1 MCMRS
6 LGWGKIVSS
15 VSNALDFNQATLS
28 GCIDII
34 CIESE
39 IESKLKGENKISVTY
54 KSTPFHVRFGK
65 TKLLRSKEKIVSIL
79 VNGKSTNLHM
89 KLGSAGEA
97 YFVEKTYDDVE
108 EELET
113 SPLSSPRHEYN
124 DLYLDQHI
132 DSCSIND
139 SLNNFKSDDDS
150 DKSFLRNIAIDRR
163 KSVDRNYKLEQGKG
177 RKQSNSQAKGGD
189 LVARD
194 QHDQQDGRDG
204 LDGLDGLAHN
214 HHHHRPSAQKDNL
227 KKKKKNKSPHL
238 HRNLLGEDYGH
249 HASKRKTDDDDPNA
263 NSEWSW
269 SWGRLPHLKNQ
280 DYASDN
286 CTAISSNNKN
296 EKKEKKKKF
305 YNKSES
311 VHDHSSSRE
320 QLTCVRRRNL
330 SESNV
335 RKCLDKE
342 RETKNFPRGSKTK
355 HVKRYRD
362 SHLDHVKKETP
373 RKLSN
378 KNDADDS
385 RQGPRKDSRGSHSAK
400 AAVKAPNPLHQ
411 GGANNSGSGNNN
423 GSANN
428 NGNAH
433 IASGRNGGNSA
444 HVEKRRPSEGE
455 GLPSRGHAADAK
467 RHSER
472 GGQRESQRSSQRGGQ
487 RGSQRGSQLGSQ
499 LGSQRGSDA
508 NRDPTKGEPKKE
520 AEETHNAESKQEGKQ
535 DRDDREKA
543 EPRGEEHSFGE
554 AVSEKELEKGKQR
567 MIEKLKQKA
576 RERAREKVDGGGAR
590 TGAGKEADKEVGREA
605 GKDAGRADK
614 WAKAEERA
622 KARGKLK
629 AHHEQHS
636 DEDAAA
642 DAEADAEMNSNE
654 EDNQMSYSKDEP
666 ESTFDDDIQ
675 NRIECSLCG
684 HLLLNQ
690 NADNEQSDYNIEIH
704 NKNIFEAN
712 IVTYDQIDKNSN
724 LWYHPSLVFRFDKK
738 DPYYPSRVALPLLA
752 SWVVFNQPLSIL
764 AVEKLLN
771 SSLTLVEIK
780 DKGWRNWFGVS
791 SVEYDN
797 NTINTK
803 STGKDPKGS
812 HQIEDK
818 KKEGRKSATKMA
830 TTAGG
835 TTTTSSNN
843 NNHYNNGN
851 GDNHEAIE
859 MAALKEHDAKRSV
872 QHSLH
877 NPSEVSRRS
886 TKHGEEKIK
895 IRYRKSLRPTSEQL
909 QSLNLKEGANTIT
922 FLVTSSLQGTKS
934 INGTIYLWKKNAK
947 IVISDVDGTI
957 TRSNVLGHIMPIVGK
972 DWSHVG
978 VSQLFN
984 KINNNGY
991 HILYLT
997 ARAIGQADS
1006 TREYLFRF
1014 KRNDNNKLPDGPLIL
1029 SPDRLFP
1036 SFKREVIDK
1045 KPYIFKIAAL
1055 RDIRNL
1061 FPLNHNP
1068 FYAAFGN
1075 TESDHRAY
1083 ISVGVPEAKVFI
1095 IDNRGIVHHVNSTYA
1110 KTYETM
1116 SEITEHMFPCIK
1128 NDKKREDDDQYNS
1141 FQYWKINSLTYYE
1154 KYMNVSDSS

>member
-1 MCMRS
+1 M
-6 LGWGKIVSS
+6 WGKIVSS

-39 IESKLKGENKISVTY
+39 IENKLKNDKIEVIY

-97 YFVEKTYDDVE
+97 YFVEKTYEDVE
-108 EELET
+108 EDLET
-113 SPLSSPRHEYN
+113 SPLSSPRNEYYYFY
-124 DLYLDQHI
+124 DDHHI
-132 DSCSIND
+132 DSCSIDD
-139 SLNNFKSDDDS
+139 SLNNFKSDEDDS
-150 DKSFLRNIAIDRR
+150 DKVFLLNTALERKKSTDKHSKTERN
-163 KSVDRNYKLEQGKG
+163 KSKK
-177 RKQSNSQAKGGD
+177 
-189 LVARD
+189 
-194 QHDQQDGRDG
+194 H
-204 LDGLDGLAHN
+204 
-214 HHHHRPSAQKDNL
+214 KDS
-227 KKKKKNKSPHL
+227 KEEHKKNNSFIKKERLKEENSHDKKN
-238 HRNLLGEDYGH
+238 HGIDQD
-249 HASKRKTDDDDPNA
+249 SDDDDDDEDDDDIIDRNIKQFNLTDKRREEFDDQNI

-269 SWGRLPHLKNQ
+269 SWGRLPHLKTH
-280 DYASDN
+280 DAVSDN
-286 CTAISSNNKN
+286 NNSINSSVN
-296 EKKEKKKKF
+296 KKKHKNKVKTKT
-305 YNKSES
+305 YYKKSES
-311 VHDHSSSRE
+311 VNEHATNKDDPIYIPK
-320 QLTCVRRRNL
+320 RNL
-330 SESNV
+330 SESHV
-335 RKCLDKE
+335 RKTGKKKKLIKDRSYDAHNNGKKKNVHNNTNMSHKEKKKENTHHSSKETNANKTHPNNHDQIKETLKKDRKFSDPTGLSQVKPCNEQKRKTIAYISNQKIKNEGNNNLSIKDQDGQAIKESNTNMNIKINKLKEKETQIEKKEANGDRKGSILENMLKNSNHIRKHSKNINKYADNRRLSDNKLIDVESKVKEVENEMDKEKEKEKEKAKEKVKEIMIEKVREKEKE
-342 RETKNFPRGSKTK
+342 RE
-355 HVKRYRD
+355 
-362 SHLDHVKKETP
+362 
-373 RKLSN
+373 KL
-378 KNDADDS
+378 
-385 RQGPRKDSRGSHSAK
+385 
-400 AAVKAPNPLHQ
+400 
-411 GGANNSGSGNNN
+411 
-423 GSANN
+423 
-428 NGNAH
+428 
-433 IASGRNGGNSA
+433 
-444 HVEKRRPSEGE
+444 
-455 GLPSRGHAADAK
+455 
-467 RHSER
+467 
-472 GGQRESQRSSQRGGQ
+472 
-487 RGSQRGSQLGSQ
+487 
-499 LGSQRGSDA
+499 
-508 NRDPTKGEPKKE
+508 
-520 AEETHNAESKQEGKQ
+520 
-535 DRDDREKA
+535 
-543 EPRGEEHSFGE
+543 
-554 AVSEKELEKGKQR
+554 KELEKEK
-567 MIEKLKQKA
+567 EKLYKKGSI
-576 RERAREKVDGGGAR
+576 K
-590 TGAGKEADKEVGREA
+590 
-605 GKDAGRADK
+605 
-614 WAKAEERA
+614 
-622 KARGKLK
+622 
-629 AHHEQHS
+629 
-636 DEDAAA
+636 
-642 DAEADAEMNSNE
+642 SNE
-654 EDNQMSYSKDEP
+654 KDYTKDNTKEDTKDNSKDNIKDHTNDQTKDITNDQTKDNINEHNKKQLKKGIDKKHSSSLDNYTHK
-666 ESTFDDDIQ
+666 EIDSNDDNNNNNNDNNNNLNQSKGDQDAIFDDDIQ

-690 NADNEQSDYNIEIH
+690 NIDNEQNDYNIEIH

-771 SSLTLVEIK
+771 SSLTLSEVK
-780 DKGWRNWFGVS
+780 DKSWRNWFGVS
-791 SVEYDN
+791 SAEYDN
-797 NTINTK
+797 TTNNK
-803 STGKDPKGS
+803 STNKDTKTNN
-812 HQIEDK
+812 QIEDK
-818 KKEGRKSATKMA
+818 KKKEQGDKNNIIERKDSKD
-830 TTAGG
+830 
-835 TTTTSSNN
+835 SKS
-843 NNHYNNGN
+843 
-851 GDNHEAIE
+851 
-859 MAALKEHDAKRSV
+859 KRDTL
-872 QHSLH
+872 HSLH
-877 NPSEVSRRS
+877 NQSELSKRSSVRRS
-886 TKHGEEKIK
+886 QDRIRV
-895 IRYRKSLRPTSEQL
+895 RYRKSLRPTSEQL

-934 INGTIYLWKKNAK
+934 ITGNIYLWKKNAK

-957 TRSNVLGHIMPIVGK
+957 TKSTVLGHIMPIVGK

-984 KINNNGY
+984 KINKNGY

-1006 TREYLFRF
+1006 TREYLFRL
-1014 KRNDNNKLPDGPLIL
+1014 KKNDNNKLPDGPLIL

-1141 FQYWKINSLTYYE
+1141 FQYWKINSLSFYE

>member
-1 MCMRS
+1 MAIPPLYHALLR
-6 LGWGKIVSS
+6 WGKIVSS

-34 CIESE
+34 CVESE
-39 IESKLKGENKISVTY
+39 IESKLKGEKKISLIY

-124 DLYLDQHI
+124 DLYLSQHI
-132 DSCSIND
+132 DSCSVND

-150 DKSFLRNIAIDRR
+150 DKSFLLNIANDRR
-163 KSVDRNYKLEQGKG
+163 KSVDRNYKLDQGKGGKG
-177 RKQSNSQAKGGD
+177 RKQSNSQAKGED
-189 LVARD
+189 LIT
-194 QHDQQDGRDG
+194 HDQQD
-204 LDGLDGLAHN
+204 HTN
-214 HHHHRPSAQKDNL
+214 HHHHHHARHHRTSVQRDNL
-227 KKKKKNKSPHL
+227 KKKKKNKSPHM
-238 HRNLLGEDYGH
+238 HRNVLGEDYEH
-249 HASKRKTDDDDPNA
+249 HANKRKTHEEDPNA

-296 EKKEKKKKF
+296 EKKEKRKKF

-311 VHDHSSSRE
+311 VHDPSSSRE

-335 RKCLDKE
+335 RRCLNKE
-342 RETKNFPRGSKTK
+342 EETRSFPRGSKTK
-355 HVKRYRD
+355 HIKKYRD
-362 SHLDHVKKETP
+362 SHSDHVKKEVP
-373 RKLSN
+373 RKLSHR
-378 KNDADDS
+378 NDADEYIHS
-385 RQGPRKDSRGSHSAK
+385 PKKYSRGSHSAK
-400 AAVKAPNPLHQ
+400 TVVKEPTHPQ
-411 GGANNSGSGNNN
+411 QPSGNNTSSGNNN
-423 GSANN
+423 SSANN
-428 NGNAH
+428 GK
-433 IASGRNGGNSA
+433 NGGNSE

-455 GLPSRGHAADAK
+455 GLPNRGNVVEAK

-472 GGQRESQRSSQRGGQ
+472 GSQ
-487 RGSQRGSQLGSQ
+487 RGSQRGSK
-499 LGSQRGSDA
+499 RGSDA
-508 NRDPTKGEPKKE
+508 NKDPTKMVVKKP
-520 AEETHNAESKQEGKQ
+520 EESNNAELKQEHK
-535 DRDDREKA
+535 EKA
-543 EPRGEEHSFGE
+543 EPKGEEHSLGE
-554 AVSEKELEKGKQR
+554 GITEKELEREKQR
-567 MIEKLKQKA
+567 MIERLKHKA
-576 RERAREKVDGGGAR
+576 RERAREKAEGCVGR
-590 TGAGKEADKEVGREA
+590 TGGETEPSRETKRSVERWTKGEEHPKGRT
-605 GKDAGRADK
+605 KS
-614 WAKAEERA
+614 
-622 KARGKLK
+622 RGKFK
-629 AHHEQHS
+629 PHHEHHSS
-636 DEDAAA
+636 DENA
-642 DAEADAEMNSNE
+642 DVEINSND
-654 EDNQMSYSKDEP
+654 EDNQISYSKDEP

-690 NADNEQSDYNIEIH
+690 NADNEQNDYSIEIH

-712 IVTYDQIDKNSN
+712 IVTYEQIDKNSN

-791 SVEYDN
+791 SAEYDN
-797 NTINTK
+797 TVNTK
-803 STGKDPKGS
+803 NTGKDPKGAN
-812 HQIEDK
+812 QIEDK
-818 KKEGRKSATKMA
+818 KKEARKSATK
-830 TTAGG
+830 TTSVAAV

-843 NNHYNNGN
+843 NNQIGNSNANNQEG
-851 GDNHEAIE
+851 EIASI
-859 MAALKEHDAKRSV
+859 KENNAKRSV

-877 NPSEVSRRS
+877 NPSELSRRS
-886 TKHGEEKIK
+886 TKHGDEKIK

-1128 NDKKREDDDQYNS
+1128 NDIKREDDDQYNS

-1154 KYMNVSDSS
+1154 QYMNVSDSSESLEEPCQETHPF

>member
-1 MCMRS
+1 MVKRKQGG
-6 LGWGKIVSS
+6 LWVYIKWHAQWGKIVSS

-34 CIESE
+34 CVESE
-39 IESKLKGENKISVTY
+39 IESKVKGEKKISVTY

-113 SPLSSPRHEYN
+113 SPLSSPRHDYN
-124 DLYLDQHI
+124 DLYLADHI

-150 DKSFLRNIAIDRR
+150 DTSFLRNIAMDRR
-163 KSVDRNYKLEQGKG
+163 KSVDRHYRMDQGQG
-177 RKQSNSQAKGGD
+177 RKQSNSQAKGGGGPIT
-189 LVARD
+189 RD
-194 QHDQQDGRDG
+194 QHDRHFGRDG
-204 LDGLDGLAHN
+204 LDHN
-214 HHHHRPSAQKDNL
+214 HHKRASAQRDSL
-227 KKKKKNKSPHL
+227 KKKRKNKSPHM
-238 HRNLLGEDYGH
+238 HRNVLGEDYDDHGY
-249 HASKRKTDDDDPNA
+249 KRKMDGDDPNA

-296 EKKEKKKKF
+296 EKKDKRKKF

-311 VHDHSSSRE
+311 VYDHSSSRE
-320 QLTCVRRRNL
+320 HLTCVRRRNL

-335 RKCLDKE
+335 RKCLNNE
-342 RETKNFPRGSKTK
+342 REIKSFPRGSKTK
-355 HVKRYRD
+355 HIKRYRD
-362 SHLDHVKKETP
+362 SHLEHVNKEVP

-385 RQGPRKDSRGSHSAK
+385 MQGPKRYSRGRNSTKAAAK
-400 AAVKAPNPLHQ
+400 ASNTLHQ
-411 GGANNSGSGNNN
+411 GGPNHSS
-423 GSANN
+423 SANN
-428 NGNAH
+428 ANGKNW
-433 IASGRNGGNSA
+433 GNPE
-444 HVEKRRPSEGE
+444 HVEKRRASDSK
-455 GLPSRGHAADAK
+455 GLPSRGNVADVK

-472 GGQRESQRSSQRGGQ
+472 GSQRRSQRESH
-487 RGSQRGSQLGSQ
+487 RGSQRNSQR
-499 LGSQRGSDA
+499 GSQRGSDA
-508 NRDPTKGEPKKE
+508 NRDPTKLALKKSE
-520 AEETHNAESKQEGKQ
+520 AESKQEDK
-535 DRDDREKA
+535 EKA
-543 EPRGEEHSFGE
+543 EPREDEHSLGDG
-554 AVSEKELEKGKQR
+554 VNEKELERGKQR
-567 MIEKLKQKA
+567 MIEKLKHKA
-576 RERAREKVDGGGAR
+576 RERARERAERSGAR
-590 TGAGKEADKEVGREA
+590 TGAETEADRNIGRGVDKEHKRGSE
-605 GKDAGRADK
+605 K
-614 WAKAEERA
+614 WNKEEEHHKERA
-622 KARGKLK
+622 KSRGQFKP
-629 AHHEQHS
+629 HHDHHSS
-636 DEDAAA
+636 DED
-642 DAEADAEMNSNE
+642 ADAEMNSNDD
-654 EDNQMSYSKDEP
+654 DNQVSYSKDEP

-690 NADNEQSDYNIEIH
+690 NADNEQNDYSIEIH

-712 IVTYDQIDKNSN
+712 IVTYEQIDKNSN

-791 SVEYDN
+791 SAEYD

-803 STGKDPKGS
+803 NTAKDIKAS
-812 HQIEDK
+812 SQIEDK
-818 KKEGRKSATKMA
+818 KKEAKKSTIKTSPVAAA
-830 TTAGG
+830 TT
-835 TTTTSSNN
+835 TRSSNN
-843 NNHYNNGN
+843 NNHISNSNAN
-851 GDNHEAIE
+851 NHEEGEIISLREQNAR
-859 MAALKEHDAKRSV
+859 RSI

-877 NPSEVSRRS
+877 NPSELSRRS
-886 TKHGEEKIK
+886 TRHGEERIK

-909 QSLNLKEGANTIT
+909 KSLNLKEGANTIT

-1128 NDKKREDDDQYNS
+1128 NDIKREDDDQYNS

-1154 KYMNVSDSS
+1154 KYMDVSDSS

>member
-1 MCMRS
+1 MEYNLCQFVEYKLY
-6 LGWGKIVSS
+6 LGKSCNNILWGKIVSS

-39 IESKLKGENKISVTY
+39 IENKLKNDKIEVIY

-97 YFVEKTYDDVE
+97 YFVEKTYEDVE
-108 EELET
+108 EDLET
-113 SPLSSPRHEYN
+113 SPLSSPRNEYYY
-124 DLYLDQHI
+124 LYDDQHI
-132 DSCSIND
+132 DSCSID
-139 SLNNFKSDDDS
+139 ESLNNFKSDEDDS
-150 DKSFLRNIAIDRR
+150 DKVFLINTAEERKKSTDKHSKTERN
-163 KSVDRNYKLEQGKG
+163 KSKKYKDTKEE
-177 RKQSNSQAKGGD
+177 
-189 LVARD
+189 
-194 QHDQQDGRDG
+194 H
-204 LDGLDGLAHN
+204 
-214 HHHHRPSAQKDNL
+214 
-227 KKKKKNKSPHL
+227 KKNNSFIKKERQAEENTHDKKNHGNDQDSD
-238 HRNLLGEDYGH
+238 NDEDE
-249 HASKRKTDDDDPNA
+249 DDDDIIDRNIKQFNLSDKRREEFDDQNI

-269 SWGRLPHLKNQ
+269 SWGRLPHLKTH
-280 DYASDN
+280 DAVSDN
-286 CTAISSNNKN
+286 NNSINSSVNKKRHKN
-296 EKKEKKKKF
+296 KIKTKTYYK
-305 YNKSES
+305 KSES
-311 VHDHSSSRE
+311 VNEHATSKDDPVYIPKRNLNITKDHTKDITNDITKDNINGHNKKQLKKGIDKKPSSSLDDYTHKE
-320 QLTCVRRRNL
+320 ID
-330 SESNV
+330 SN
-335 RKCLDKE
+335 DD
-342 RETKNFPRGSKTK
+342 NNN
-355 HVKRYRD
+355 HNDNNNKR
-362 SHLDHVKKETP
+362 
-373 RKLSN
+373 
-378 KNDADDS
+378 
-385 RQGPRKDSRGSHSAK
+385 SHSK
-400 AAVKAPNPLHQ
+400 GDQ
-411 GGANNSGSGNNN
+411 
-423 GSANN
+423 
-428 NGNAH
+428 
-433 IASGRNGGNSA
+433 
-444 HVEKRRPSEGE
+444 
-455 GLPSRGHAADAK
+455 DA
-467 RHSER
+467 
-472 GGQRESQRSSQRGGQ
+472 
-487 RGSQRGSQLGSQ
+487 
-499 LGSQRGSDA
+499 
-508 NRDPTKGEPKKE
+508 
-520 AEETHNAESKQEGKQ
+520 
-535 DRDDREKA
+535 
-543 EPRGEEHSFGE
+543 
-554 AVSEKELEKGKQR
+554 
-567 MIEKLKQKA
+567 I
-576 RERAREKVDGGGAR
+576 
-590 TGAGKEADKEVGREA
+590 
-605 GKDAGRADK
+605 
-614 WAKAEERA
+614 
-622 KARGKLK
+622 
-629 AHHEQHS
+629 
-636 DEDAAA
+636 
-642 DAEADAEMNSNE
+642 
-654 EDNQMSYSKDEP
+654 
-666 ESTFDDDIQ
+666 FDDDIQ

-690 NADNEQSDYNIEIH
+690 NIDNEQNDYNIEIH

-771 SSLTLVEIK
+771 SSLTLSEVK
-780 DKGWRNWFGVS
+780 DKSWRNWFGVS
-791 SVEYDN
+791 STEYDN
-797 NTINTK
+797 TTNNK
-803 STGKDPKGS
+803 STNKDTKTNN
-812 HQIEDK
+812 QIEDK
-818 KKEGRKSATKMA
+818 KKKKEQGDKSNIIERKNSKD
-830 TTAGG
+830 
-835 TTTTSSNN
+835 SKS
-843 NNHYNNGN
+843 
-851 GDNHEAIE
+851 
-859 MAALKEHDAKRSV
+859 KRDTL
-872 QHSLH
+872 HSLH
-877 NPSEVSRRS
+877 NQSELSKRSSVRRS
-886 TKHGEEKIK
+886 EDRIRV
-895 IRYRKSLRPTSEQL
+895 RYRKSLRPTSEQL

-934 INGTIYLWKKNAK
+934 ITGNIYLWKKNAK

-957 TRSNVLGHIMPIVGK
+957 TRSTVLGHIMPIVGK

-984 KINNNGY
+984 KINKNGY

-1006 TREYLFRF
+1006 TREYLFRL
-1014 KRNDNNKLPDGPLIL
+1014 KKNDNNKLPDGPLIL

-1141 FQYWKINSLTYYE
+1141 FQYWKINSLSFYE

>member
-1 MCMRS
+1 M
-6 LGWGKIVSS
+6 WGKIVSS

-39 IESKLKGENKISVTY
+39 IVNSLKNDKIEVVY

-97 YFVEKTYDDVE
+97 YFVEKTYEDVE

-113 SPLSSPRHEYN
+113 SPLSSPRNEYN
-124 DLYLDQHI
+124 NQNCDQHI
-132 DSCSIND
+132 DSCSVND
-139 SLNNFKSDDDS
+139 SVN
-150 DKSFLRNIAIDRR
+150 
-163 KSVDRNYKLEQGKG
+163 NYKIDEDCDQIFINTTEGKKLNEKNYKVE
-177 RKQSNSQAKGGD
+177 RNKVKKNNKE
-189 LVARD
+189 
-194 QHDQQDGRDG
+194 
-204 LDGLDGLAHN
+204 
-214 HHHHRPSAQKDNL
+214 
-227 KKKKKNKSPHL
+227 KKKKNEYNKIDEEEQKE
-238 HRNLLGEDYGH
+238 NIEMEDEEL
-249 HASKRKTDDDDPNA
+249 DDEKKKIEDEDQNV

-269 SWGRLPHLKNQ
+269 SWGRLPHLKTH
-280 DYASDN
+280 DYISDN
-286 CTAISSNNKN
+286 CTVISSNNKN
-296 EKKEKKKKF
+296 KKKEKLKKLYK
-305 YNKSES
+305 KSES
-311 VHDHSSSRE
+311 VNEHTFCKE
-320 QLTCVRRRNL
+320 KKNYINKRNL
-330 SESNV
+330 SEINI
-335 RKCLDKE
+335 KKNTKKDKE
-342 RETKNFPRGSKTK
+342 IKNNNLNNKSKDIK
-355 HVKRYRD
+355 KYKGD
-362 SHLDHVKKETP
+362 MIDHFKKEHKSRNNKEFYNKNDEYVKKECKTIDST
-373 RKLSN
+373 RRN
-378 KNDADDS
+378 EKNS
-385 RQGPRKDSRGSHSAK
+385 YK
-400 AAVKAPNPLHQ
+400 
-411 GGANNSGSGNNN
+411 
-423 GSANN
+423 
-428 NGNAH
+428 
-433 IASGRNGGNSA
+433 
-444 HVEKRRPSEGE
+444 
-455 GLPSRGHAADAK
+455 
-467 RHSER
+467 
-472 GGQRESQRSSQRGGQ
+472 
-487 RGSQRGSQLGSQ
+487 
-499 LGSQRGSDA
+499 
-508 NRDPTKGEPKKE
+508 T
-520 AEETHNAESKQEGKQ
+520 
-535 DRDDREKA
+535 
-543 EPRGEEHSFGE
+543 
-554 AVSEKELEKGKQR
+554 EKGKINEYDNNKKRESTSLYQPVNKDNSK
-567 MIEKLKQKA
+567 EKSYNVDKESLKLDLKKIK
-576 RERAREKVDGGGAR
+576 EKEKV
-590 TGAGKEADKEVGREA
+590 GKKSNILVDDYYDRE
-605 GKDAGRADK
+605 
-614 WAKAEERA
+614 EE
-622 KARGKLK
+622 
-629 AHHEQHS
+629 
-636 DEDAAA
+636 
-642 DAEADAEMNSNE
+642 SNE
-654 EDNQMSYSKDEP
+654 EDNNHFYSKEQ
-666 ESTFDDDIQ
+666 EYNIDDDIQ

-684 HLLLNQ
+684 HLLINQ
-690 NADNEQSDYNIEIH
+690 NADNEHNDYSIEIH

-771 SSLTLVEIK
+771 SSLTLMEIK
-780 DKGWRNWFGVS
+780 DKSWRNWFGVS
-791 SVEYDN
+791 NAEYDN
-797 NTINTK
+797 SLSIRNLNKDTKEEEVIN
-803 STGKDPKGS
+803 
-812 HQIEDK
+812 ENK
-818 KKEGRKSATKMA
+818 KKEGKINKNDFNESLDIK
-830 TTAGG
+830 
-835 TTTTSSNN
+835 NKK
-843 NNHYNNGN
+843 
-851 GDNHEAIE
+851 
-859 MAALKEHDAKRSV
+859 LKKNV
-872 QHSLH
+872 QHLSY
-877 NPSEVSRRS
+877 NENEII
-886 TKHGEEKIK
+886 KKDIKNNEEKLK
-895 IRYRKSLRPTSEQL
+895 VRYRKSLRPTSEQL

-957 TRSNVLGHIMPIVGK
+957 TRSTVLGHIMPIVGK

-1006 TREYLFRF
+1006 TREYLFRL

-1061 FPLNHNP
+1061 FPINHNP

-1141 FQYWKINSLTYYE
+1141 FQYWKINSLTFYE
-1154 KYMNVSDSS
+1154 KYMNISDSN

>member
-1 MCMRS
+1 MEYNLCQFVE
-6 LGWGKIVSS
+6 WGKIVSS

-39 IESKLKGENKISVTY
+39 IENKLKNDKIEVIY

-97 YFVEKTYDDVE
+97 YFVEKTYEDVE
-108 EELET
+108 EDLET
-113 SPLSSPRHEYN
+113 SPLSSPRNEYYY
-124 DLYLDQHI
+124 LYDDQHI
-132 DSCSIND
+132 DSCSID
-139 SLNNFKSDDDS
+139 ESLNNFKSDEDDS
-150 DKSFLRNIAIDRR
+150 DKVFLINTAEERKKSTDKHSKTERN
-163 KSVDRNYKLEQGKG
+163 KSKKYKDTKEE
-177 RKQSNSQAKGGD
+177 
-189 LVARD
+189 
-194 QHDQQDGRDG
+194 H
-204 LDGLDGLAHN
+204 
-214 HHHHRPSAQKDNL
+214 
-227 KKKKKNKSPHL
+227 KKNNSFIKKERQAEENTHDKKNHGNDQDSD
-238 HRNLLGEDYGH
+238 NDEDE
-249 HASKRKTDDDDPNA
+249 DDDDIIDRNIKQFNLSDKRREEFDDQNI

-269 SWGRLPHLKNQ
+269 SWGRLPHLKTH
-280 DYASDN
+280 DAVSDN
-286 CTAISSNNKN
+286 NNSINSSVNKKRHKN
-296 EKKEKKKKF
+296 KIKTKTYYK
-305 YNKSES
+305 KSES
-311 VHDHSSSRE
+311 VNEHATSKDDP
-320 QLTCVRRRNL
+320 VYIPKRNL
-330 SESNV
+330 SLSQVKPSNEPKRKTIAHISNQKIKNECNNNQSMKDQIEQAIKESNTNMNV
-335 RKCLDKE
+335 KNGKLKE
-342 RETKNFPRGSKTK
+342 
-355 HVKRYRD
+355 
-362 SHLDHVKKETP
+362 KET
-373 RKLSN
+373 N
-378 KNDADDS
+378 M
-385 RQGPRKDSRGSHSAK
+385 
-400 AAVKAPNPLHQ
+400 
-411 GGANNSGSGNNN
+411 
-423 GSANN
+423 
-428 NGNAH
+428 
-433 IASGRNGGNSA
+433 
-444 HVEKRRPSEGE
+444 E
-455 GLPSRGHAADAK
+455 
-467 RHSER
+467 
-472 GGQRESQRSSQRGGQ
+472 
-487 RGSQRGSQLGSQ
+487 
-499 LGSQRGSDA
+499 
-508 NRDPTKGEPKKE
+508 KKE
-520 AEETHNAESKQEGKQ
+520 ADADKKGSLLENMLKNSNNIRKHSKNISKYADNRKKSDNKLIDVESKVKEVENEK
-535 DRDDREKA
+535 DKEKEKA
-543 EPRGEEHSFGE
+543 K
-554 AVSEKELEKGKQR
+554 EKVKEI
-567 MIEKLKQKA
+567 MIEKV
-576 RERAREKVDGGGAR
+576 REKE
-590 TGAGKEADKEVGREA
+590 KEKLYKKGSIKANE
-605 GKDAGRADK
+605 KDHTKDNTK
-614 WAKAEERA
+614 
-622 KARGKLK
+622 
-629 AHHEQHS
+629 
-636 DEDAAA
+636 
-642 DAEADAEMNSNE
+642 SNTNE
-654 EDNQMSYSKDEP
+654 KSKDNASDNTKDHTKDITEDHTKDITKDHTKDITKDITKDHTKDITNDITKDNINGHNKKQLKKGIDKKP
-666 ESTFDDDIQ
+666 SSSLDDYTHKEIDSNDDNNNHNDNNNKRSHSKGDQDAIFDDDIQ

-690 NADNEQSDYNIEIH
+690 NIDNEQNDYNIEIH

-771 SSLTLVEIK
+771 SSLTLSEVK
-780 DKGWRNWFGVS
+780 DKSWRNWFGVS
-791 SVEYDN
+791 STEYDN
-797 NTINTK
+797 TTNNK
-803 STGKDPKGS
+803 STNKDTKTNN
-812 HQIEDK
+812 QIEDK
-818 KKEGRKSATKMA
+818 KKKKEQGDKSNIIERKNSKD
-830 TTAGG
+830 
-835 TTTTSSNN
+835 SKS
-843 NNHYNNGN
+843 
-851 GDNHEAIE
+851 
-859 MAALKEHDAKRSV
+859 KRDTL
-872 QHSLH
+872 HSLH
-877 NPSEVSRRS
+877 NQSELSKRSSVRRS
-886 TKHGEEKIK
+886 EDRIRV
-895 IRYRKSLRPTSEQL
+895 RYRKSLRPTSEQL

-934 INGTIYLWKKNAK
+934 ITGNIYLWKKNAK

-957 TRSNVLGHIMPIVGK
+957 TRSTVLGHIMPIVGK

-984 KINNNGY
+984 KINKNGY

-1006 TREYLFRF
+1006 TREYLFRL
-1014 KRNDNNKLPDGPLIL
+1014 KKNDNNKLPDGPLIL

-1141 FQYWKINSLTYYE
+1141 FQYWKINSLSFYE

>member
-1 MCMRS
+1 M
-6 LGWGKIVSS
+6 WGKIVSS

-39 IESKLKGENKISVTY
+39 IENKLKNDKIEVIY

-97 YFVEKTYDDVE
+97 YFVEKTYEDVE
-108 EELET
+108 EDLET
-113 SPLSSPRHEYN
+113 SPLSSPRNEYYY
-124 DLYLDQHI
+124 LYDDQHI
-132 DSCSIND
+132 DSCSID
-139 SLNNFKSDDDS
+139 ESLNNFKSDEDDS
-150 DKSFLRNIAIDRR
+150 DKVFLINTAEERKKSTDKHTKTERN
-163 KSVDRNYKLEQGKG
+163 KSKKYKDTKEE
-177 RKQSNSQAKGGD
+177 
-189 LVARD
+189 
-194 QHDQQDGRDG
+194 H
-204 LDGLDGLAHN
+204 
-214 HHHHRPSAQKDNL
+214 
-227 KKKKKNKSPHL
+227 KKNNSFIKKEKQAEENTHDKKNHGNDQDSD
-238 HRNLLGEDYGH
+238 NDDEDE
-249 HASKRKTDDDDPNA
+249 DDDDIIDRNIKQFNLSDKRREEFDDQNI

-269 SWGRLPHLKNQ
+269 SWGRLPHLKTH
-280 DYASDN
+280 DAVSDN
-286 CTAISSNNKN
+286 NNSINSSVNKKRHKN
-296 EKKEKKKKF
+296 KIKTKTYYK
-305 YNKSES
+305 KSES
-311 VHDHSSSRE
+311 VNEHATSKDDP
-320 QLTCVRRRNL
+320 VYIPKRNL
-330 SESNV
+330 SESHV
-335 RKCLDKE
+335 RKTGKKKKLIKDRSYDVHNNGKKKNIHNNNTNVSNKEKKKDNTQHSSKDTNPNKTHQNNHHDQIKETLKKDRKFSDPTGLSQVKPSNEQKRKTIAHISNQKIKNESNNNQSMKDQIEQTIKESNTNMNLKNGKLKEKETNMEKKEADGDKKGSLLENMLKNSNNIRKHSKNISKYADNRKKSDNKLIDVESKVKEVEKDKEKEKAKEKVKEIMIEKVREKEKEKE
-342 RETKNFPRGSKTK
+342 RE
-355 HVKRYRD
+355 
-362 SHLDHVKKETP
+362 
-373 RKLSN
+373 KL
-378 KNDADDS
+378 
-385 RQGPRKDSRGSHSAK
+385 
-400 AAVKAPNPLHQ
+400 
-411 GGANNSGSGNNN
+411 
-423 GSANN
+423 
-428 NGNAH
+428 
-433 IASGRNGGNSA
+433 
-444 HVEKRRPSEGE
+444 
-455 GLPSRGHAADAK
+455 
-467 RHSER
+467 
-472 GGQRESQRSSQRGGQ
+472 
-487 RGSQRGSQLGSQ
+487 
-499 LGSQRGSDA
+499 
-508 NRDPTKGEPKKE
+508 
-520 AEETHNAESKQEGKQ
+520 
-535 DRDDREKA
+535 
-543 EPRGEEHSFGE
+543 
-554 AVSEKELEKGKQR
+554 KELEKEK
-567 MIEKLKQKA
+567 EKLYKKGSI
-576 RERAREKVDGGGAR
+576 K
-590 TGAGKEADKEVGREA
+590 
-605 GKDAGRADK
+605 
-614 WAKAEERA
+614 
-622 KARGKLK
+622 
-629 AHHEQHS
+629 
-636 DEDAAA
+636 
-642 DAEADAEMNSNE
+642 SNE
-654 EDNQMSYSKDEP
+654 KDNTKNNTYDNKNDNANDNANDNTKDITKDHTKDITKDHTKDITKDHTKDITNDITKDNINGHNKKQLKKGIDKKPSSSLDDYTHKEIDSNDDNNNHNDNNNKLSQSKGDQDAI
-666 ESTFDDDIQ
+666 FDDDIQ

-690 NADNEQSDYNIEIH
+690 NIDNEQNDYNIEIH

-771 SSLTLVEIK
+771 SSLTLSEVK
-780 DKGWRNWFGVS
+780 DKSWRNWFGVS
-791 SVEYDN
+791 SAEYDN
-797 NTINTK
+797 TTNNK
-803 STGKDPKGS
+803 STNKDTKTNN
-812 HQIEDK
+812 QIEDK
-818 KKEGRKSATKMA
+818 KKKKEQGDKSNIIERKNSKD
-830 TTAGG
+830 
-835 TTTTSSNN
+835 SKS
-843 NNHYNNGN
+843 
-851 GDNHEAIE
+851 
-859 MAALKEHDAKRSV
+859 KRDTL
-872 QHSLH
+872 HSLH
-877 NPSEVSRRS
+877 NQSELSKRSSVRRS
-886 TKHGEEKIK
+886 EDRIRV
-895 IRYRKSLRPTSEQL
+895 RYRKSLRPTSEQL

-934 INGTIYLWKKNAK
+934 ITGNIYLWKKNAK

-957 TRSNVLGHIMPIVGK
+957 TRSTVLGHIMPIVGK

-984 KINNNGY
+984 KINKNGY

-1006 TREYLFRF
+1006 TREYLFRL
-1014 KRNDNNKLPDGPLIL
+1014 KKNDNNKLPDGPLIL

-1141 FQYWKINSLTYYE
+1141 FQYWKINSLSFYE

>member
-1 MCMRS
+1 M
-6 LGWGKIVSS
+6 WGKIVSS

-39 IESKLKGENKISVTY
+39 ITNNLKNDKIEVIY

-97 YFVEKTYDDVE
+97 YFVEKTYEDVE

-113 SPLSSPRHEYN
+113 SPLSSPRNVHN
-124 DLYLDQHI
+124 DQTYDQNI

-139 SLNNFKSDDDS
+139 SIDSNKTDDDC
-150 DKSFLRNIAIDRR
+150 DEIFLNTTEM
-163 KSVDRNYKLEQGKG
+163 KKLSEKNYKIERNKTK
-177 RKQSNSQAKGGD
+177 RNNKE
-189 LVARD
+189 
-194 QHDQQDGRDG
+194 
-204 LDGLDGLAHN
+204 
-214 HHHHRPSAQKDNL
+214 
-227 KKKKKNKSPHL
+227 KKNKSENNKIEEEHKKKVEI
-238 HRNLLGEDYGH
+238 EDEEL
-249 HASKRKTDDDDPNA
+249 DDEKKKIEEDQNI

-269 SWGRLPHLKNQ
+269 SWGRLPHLKTH
-280 DYASDN
+280 DYISDN
-286 CTAISSNNKN
+286 CTVISSNNKN
-296 EKKEKKKKF
+296 KKKEKIKKLYK
-305 YNKSES
+305 KSES
-311 VHDHSSSRE
+311 VNEHAFCKEKKNHINERNLNEINLKKNIKRDKEIRNSNLNNKSKDMKKSKGDILEHYKKENKNKSNKEIYNKNNEHIKKECKTTDS
-320 QLTCVRRRNL
+320 VRRNEKYL
-330 SESNV
+330 
-335 RKCLDKE
+335 
-342 RETKNFPRGSKTK
+342 
-355 HVKRYRD
+355 
-362 SHLDHVKKETP
+362 
-373 RKLSN
+373 N
-378 KNDADDS
+378 KA
-385 RQGPRKDSRGSHSAK
+385 
-400 AAVKAPNPLHQ
+400 
-411 GGANNSGSGNNN
+411 
-423 GSANN
+423 
-428 NGNAH
+428 
-433 IASGRNGGNSA
+433 
-444 HVEKRRPSEGE
+444 
-455 GLPSRGHAADAK
+455 
-467 RHSER
+467 
-472 GGQRESQRSSQRGGQ
+472 
-487 RGSQRGSQLGSQ
+487 
-499 LGSQRGSDA
+499 
-508 NRDPTKGEPKKE
+508 
-520 AEETHNAESKQEGKQ
+520 
-535 DRDDREKA
+535 
-543 EPRGEEHSFGE
+543 
-554 AVSEKELEKGKQR
+554 EKGK
-567 MIEKLKQKA
+567 INECGNKQKK
-576 RERAREKVDGGGAR
+576 ESSIIYQKKHIDNSTEKNYDMDKESLKLDLKKIKDKEKVCN
-590 TGAGKEADKEVGREA
+590 KSNISV
-605 GKDAGRADK
+605 
-614 WAKAEERA
+614 
-622 KARGKLK
+622 
-629 AHHEQHS
+629 
-636 DEDAAA
+636 EDYY
-642 DAEADAEMNSNE
+642 NE
-654 EDNQMSYSKDEP
+654 EEEYIEENNNNSYSKEQ
-666 ESTFDDDIQ
+666 EYSLDDDIQ

-684 HLLLNQ
+684 HLLINQ
-690 NADNEQSDYNIEIH
+690 NADNEQNDYNIEIH

-712 IVTYDQIDKNSN
+712 IVTYEQIDKNSN

-771 SSLTLVEIK
+771 SSLSLMEIK
-780 DKGWRNWFGVS
+780 DKSWRNWFGVS
-791 SVEYDN
+791 NAEYDN
-797 NTINTK
+797 GLSAKILNKDVKEDGIIN
-803 STGKDPKGS
+803 
-812 HQIEDK
+812 EN
-818 KKEGRKSATKMA
+818 KEK
-830 TTAGG
+830 
-835 TTTTSSNN
+835 
-843 NNHYNNGN
+843 
-851 GDNHEAIE
+851 
-859 MAALKEHDAKRSV
+859 
-872 QHSLH
+872 
-877 NPSEVSRRS
+877 
-886 TKHGEEKIK
+886 EEKKSKNYHNELLDKRNKKMKKNVHHSSYKENEMNKKDIK
-895 IRYRKSLRPTSEQL
+895 NSEEKLKVRYRKSLRPTSEQL

-957 TRSNVLGHIMPIVGK
+957 TRSTVLGHLMPIVGK

-1006 TREYLFRF
+1006 TREYLFRL
-1014 KRNDNNKLPDGPLIL
+1014 KKNDNNKLPDGPLIL

-1141 FQYWKINSLTYYE
+1141 FQYWKINSLTFYE
-1154 KYMNVSDSS
+1154 KYMNISDSN

>member
-1 MCMRS
+1 MEYNLCQFVE
-6 LGWGKIVSS
+6 WGKIVSS

-39 IESKLKGENKISVTY
+39 IENKLKNDKIEVIY

-97 YFVEKTYDDVE
+97 YFVEKTYEDVE
-108 EELET
+108 EDLET
-113 SPLSSPRHEYN
+113 SPLSSPRNEYYY
-124 DLYLDQHI
+124 LYDDQHI
-132 DSCSIND
+132 DSCSID
-139 SLNNFKSDDDS
+139 ESLNNFKSDEDDS
-150 DKSFLRNIAIDRR
+150 DKVFLINTAEERKKSTDKHSKTERN
-163 KSVDRNYKLEQGKG
+163 KSKKYKDTKEE
-177 RKQSNSQAKGGD
+177 
-189 LVARD
+189 
-194 QHDQQDGRDG
+194 H
-204 LDGLDGLAHN
+204 
-214 HHHHRPSAQKDNL
+214 
-227 KKKKKNKSPHL
+227 KKNNSFIKKERQAEENTHDKKNHGNDQDSD
-238 HRNLLGEDYGH
+238 NDEDE
-249 HASKRKTDDDDPNA
+249 DDDDIIDRNIKQFNLSDKRREEFDDQNI

-269 SWGRLPHLKNQ
+269 SWGRLPHLKTH
-280 DYASDN
+280 DAVSDN
-286 CTAISSNNKN
+286 NNSINSSVNKKRHKN
-296 EKKEKKKKF
+296 KIKTKTYYK
-305 YNKSES
+305 KSES
-311 VHDHSSSRE
+311 VNEHATSKDDPVYIPKRNLNITKDHTKDITNDITKDNINGHNKKQLKKGIDKKPSSSLDDYTHKE
-320 QLTCVRRRNL
+320 ID
-330 SESNV
+330 SN
-335 RKCLDKE
+335 DD
-342 RETKNFPRGSKTK
+342 NNN
-355 HVKRYRD
+355 HNDNNNKR
-362 SHLDHVKKETP
+362 
-373 RKLSN
+373 
-378 KNDADDS
+378 
-385 RQGPRKDSRGSHSAK
+385 SHSK
-400 AAVKAPNPLHQ
+400 GDQ
-411 GGANNSGSGNNN
+411 
-423 GSANN
+423 
-428 NGNAH
+428 
-433 IASGRNGGNSA
+433 
-444 HVEKRRPSEGE
+444 
-455 GLPSRGHAADAK
+455 DA
-467 RHSER
+467 
-472 GGQRESQRSSQRGGQ
+472 
-487 RGSQRGSQLGSQ
+487 
-499 LGSQRGSDA
+499 
-508 NRDPTKGEPKKE
+508 
-520 AEETHNAESKQEGKQ
+520 
-535 DRDDREKA
+535 
-543 EPRGEEHSFGE
+543 
-554 AVSEKELEKGKQR
+554 
-567 MIEKLKQKA
+567 I
-576 RERAREKVDGGGAR
+576 
-590 TGAGKEADKEVGREA
+590 
-605 GKDAGRADK
+605 
-614 WAKAEERA
+614 
-622 KARGKLK
+622 
-629 AHHEQHS
+629 
-636 DEDAAA
+636 
-642 DAEADAEMNSNE
+642 
-654 EDNQMSYSKDEP
+654 
-666 ESTFDDDIQ
+666 FDDDIQ

-690 NADNEQSDYNIEIH
+690 NIDNEQNDYNIEIH

-771 SSLTLVEIK
+771 SSLTLSEVK
-780 DKGWRNWFGVS
+780 DKSWRNWFGVS
-791 SVEYDN
+791 STEYDN
-797 NTINTK
+797 TTNNK
-803 STGKDPKGS
+803 STNKDTKTNN
-812 HQIEDK
+812 QIEDK
-818 KKEGRKSATKMA
+818 KKKKEQGDKSNIIERKNSKD
-830 TTAGG
+830 
-835 TTTTSSNN
+835 SKS
-843 NNHYNNGN
+843 
-851 GDNHEAIE
+851 
-859 MAALKEHDAKRSV
+859 KRDTL
-872 QHSLH
+872 HSLH
-877 NPSEVSRRS
+877 NQSELSKRSSVRRS
-886 TKHGEEKIK
+886 EDRIRV
-895 IRYRKSLRPTSEQL
+895 RYRKSLRPTSEQL

-934 INGTIYLWKKNAK
+934 ITGNIYLWKKNAK

-957 TRSNVLGHIMPIVGK
+957 TRSTVLGHIMPIVGK

-984 KINNNGY
+984 KINKNGY

-1006 TREYLFRF
+1006 TREYLFRL
-1014 KRNDNNKLPDGPLIL
+1014 KKNDNNKLPDGPLIL

-1141 FQYWKINSLTYYE
+1141 FQYWKINSLSFYE

>member
-1 MCMRS
+1 MYTHGPLSRDIHFCVK
-6 LGWGKIVSS
+6 WDKIVSS
-15 VSNALDFNQATLS
+15 VSNALDFNHATLS
-28 GCIDII
+28 GCIDIV

-39 IESKLKGENKISVTY
+39 IETSLKNDGKVNVIY

-65 TKLLRSKEKIVSIL
+65 TKLLRSKEKVVSIL

-108 EELET
+108 EDLET
-113 SPLSSPRHEYN
+113 SPLSSPRHYYD

-139 SLNNFKSDDDS
+139 SFNNFKSDEEEDDDENGDDGGEDHNERDDLFAS
-150 DKSFLRNIAIDRR
+150 NLISTGRRNVDKSHRR
-163 KSVDRNYKLEQGKG
+163 EESRGRRRSNRERRSKSDSERKGKEG
-177 RKQSNSQAKGGD
+177 RE
-189 LVARD
+189 
-194 QHDQQDGRDG
+194 
-204 LDGLDGLAHN
+204 
-214 HHHHRPSAQKDNL
+214 
-227 KKKKKNKSPHL
+227 KKKKKKKKGSFI
-238 HRNLLGEDYGH
+238 H
-249 HASKRKTDDDDPNA
+249 HAGELLDIPEVTHRRSSRHSMRRRKEEEDEHNA

-269 SWGRLPHLKNQ
+269 SWGRLPHLKTH
-280 DYASDN
+280 DYISDN
-286 CTAISSNNKN
+286 CTVVSSNNK
-296 EKKEKKKKF
+296 KKGKVKRNCKT
-305 YNKSES
+305 SQS
-311 VHDHSSSRE
+311 VQDQSSSVENR
-320 QLTCVRRRNL
+320 TSAKKRNL
-330 SESNV
+330 SESNL
-335 RKCLDKE
+335 RK
-342 RETKNFPRGSKTK
+342 
-355 HVKRYRD
+355 
-362 SHLDHVKKETP
+362 
-373 RKLSN
+373 
-378 KNDADDS
+378 
-385 RQGPRKDSRGSHSAK
+385 
-400 AAVKAPNPLHQ
+400 
-411 GGANNSGSGNNN
+411 
-423 GSANN
+423 SANRKGYEKKFEGSN
-428 NGNAH
+428 QGKVKGERKTRDTKKDKLENSHRNAQANARTNEQGNVQKNEKGNAH
-433 IASGRNGGNSA
+433 KNSQGSVPGNVQKKRVKDTKDESKGEQAGTDPSKFMGDNVQDGGETGRGSRLEGSA
-444 HVEKRRPSEGE
+444 TEG
-455 GLPSRGHAADAK
+455 
-467 RHSER
+467 
-472 GGQRESQRSSQRGGQ
+472 SSQ
-487 RGSQRGSQLGSQ
+487 
-499 LGSQRGSDA
+499 
-508 NRDPTKGEPKKE
+508 KG
-520 AEETHNAESKQEGKQ
+520 
-535 DRDDREKA
+535 
-543 EPRGEEHSFGE
+543 
-554 AVSEKELEKGKQR
+554 
-567 MIEKLKQKA
+567 A
-576 RERAREKVDGGGAR
+576 RVDGGKSNQNMKKGTQDGDQKDNIKGSFTEGRSHQLTNPR
-590 TGAGKEADKEVGREA
+590 TDPRIDPRTNPRVGHPSDRLS
-605 GKDAGRADK
+605 DRQMHD
-614 WAKAEERA
+614 KAEANAGIVAGSFRVAGESSEEYA
-622 KARGKLK
+622 DGEMESNDENNHLECTKED
-629 AHHEQHS
+629 EQ
-636 DEDAAA
+636 E
-642 DAEADAEMNSNE
+642 N
-654 EDNQMSYSKDEP
+654 
-666 ESTFDDDIQ
+666 TFDDDIQ

-690 NADNEQSDYNIEIH
+690 NAENDQCDYSIEIH

-752 SWVVFNQPLSIL
+752 SWVVFNQPLSIM

-771 SSLTLVEIK
+771 SSLTLVEVK

-791 SVEYDN
+791 SAEYDN
-797 NTINTK
+797 NVNIKNVKKDCKGGNINTEK
-803 STGKDPKGS
+803 IEKRKEESKREDSRKDNWSKLDDTPS
-812 HQIEDK
+812 MRDSQ
-818 KKEGRKSATKMA
+818 TKR
-830 TTAGG
+830 TEI
-835 TTTTSSNN
+835 SLL
-843 NNHYNNGN
+843 NNHS
-851 GDNHEAIE
+851 E
-859 MAALKEHDAKRSV
+859 LSKSSV
-872 QHSLH
+872 MQ
-877 NPSEVSRRS
+877 R
-886 TKHGEEKIK
+886 EERIK
-895 IRYRKSLRPTSEQL
+895 VRYRKSLRPTSEQL

-934 INGTIYLWKKNAK
+934 ITGTIYLWKKNAK

-1014 KRNDNNKLPDGPLIL
+1014 KRNANNKLPDGPLIL

-1045 KPYIFKIAAL
+1045 KPYIFKISAL

-1128 NDKKREDDDQYNS
+1128 SDKKREDDDQV
-1141 FQYWKINSLTYYE
+1141 KIKISP
-1154 KYMNVSDSS
+1154 